1 MTFTHRTFAAAS
13 LLLLQAC
20 SQSTPMPAATTAV
33 SAANADPASAV
44 PVVAPASAQESG
56 DPHQA
61 CNLLTAN
68 ELSAVVGSPMVATP
82 QDGDGVSNCKYAP
95 AGDRGPSVEFTVMP
109 GDGEST
115 LQMDRDMK
123 GHDAEADKRFAG
135 IGDDAVV
142 VPPSVQVRVGKD
154 LLVFSLLGV
163 GDEPSAIRKIVSV
176 VKPRL

>member
-1 MTFTHRTFAAAS
+1 M
-13 LLLLQAC
+13 
-20 SQSTPMPAATTAV
+20 
-33 SAANADPASAV
+33 

-154 LLVFSLLGV
+154 LLVFSLFGV